1 MTTDD
6 NMSFANAPQ
15 SITEIK
21 SDRTNDATVATPRD
35 ILIGML
41 RDIDNGRI
49 NPTALIVCV
58 KAGDM
63 QYKFSCASPSI
74 QTTVYMLERT
84 KHRILNIAVADDK

>member
-35 ILIGML
+35 ILIGVL

-84 KHRILNIAVADDK
+84 KHRILNIAVADDE

>member
-1 MTTDD
+1 MTTND
-6 NMSFANAPQ
+6 NTSFANAPQ

-21 SDRTNDATVATPRD
+21 SDRTNDATIATPRD

-84 KHRILNIAVADDK
+84 KHRILNIAVADDE